1 MKIYLDFDG
10 TVVEHAYPRI
20 GRPNFGCVEI
30 IRRLQDAGHEIVLN
44 TYRADC
50 GNGSLENAINYLN
63 NSMWFNVQPE
73 HRDDERFHPLP
84 ITEHTPA
91 KIHPPKWDWEL
102 IKFWKEMYIDDQ
114 APGIPL
120 KPQVMTVPGNM
131 VDWDKLN
138 IEFEANG
145 IY

>member
-10 TVVEHAYPRI
+10 TVVEHEYPSI
-20 GRPNFGCVEI
+20 GRPNLGCVEV
-30 IRRLQDAGHEIVLN
+30 IRRLQDAGHEIILN

-50 GNGSLENAINYLN
+50 ANGSLENAINYLN
-63 NSMWFNVQPE
+63 NQMWFHVKFEN
-73 HRDDERFHPLP
+73 RNDERFHPLP
-84 ITEHTPA
+84 ITEHVPA
-91 KIHPPKWDWEL
+91 KIHPQPWEWDVMHMTGE
-102 IKFWKEMYIDDQ
+102 IYIDDC
-114 APGIPL
+114 AAGIPL
-120 KPQVMTVPGNM
+120 KSQVMTLPGSM

>member
-20 GRPNFGCVEI
+20 GRANFGCVEI

-50 GNGSLENAINYLN
+50 ANGSLENAINYLN
-63 NSMWFNVQPE
+63 NQIWFALLPE
-73 HRDDERFHPLP
+73 NRDDERFHPLP
-84 ITEHTPA
+84 ITEHTRL
-91 KIHPPKWDWEL
+91 KIHPPPWEWDVMHMTGE
-102 IKFWKEMYIDDQ
+102 IYIDDC
-114 APGIPL
+114 AGGIPL
-120 KPQVMTVPGNM
+120 KPQLMTTPGNM